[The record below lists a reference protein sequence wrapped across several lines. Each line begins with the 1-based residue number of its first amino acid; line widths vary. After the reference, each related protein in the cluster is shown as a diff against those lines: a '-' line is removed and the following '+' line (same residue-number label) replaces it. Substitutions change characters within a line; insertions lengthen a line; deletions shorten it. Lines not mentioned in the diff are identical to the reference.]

1 MDKIDFREE
10 NEDDHFF
17 IIKFF
22 LTIETEPF
30 HPVSECS
37 KNTVSKYIK
46 KEPDKYTILIKMF
59 ELYPLEIGKWS
70 EQKSIKHIEN
80 VNNTTNN
87 FDLIDIYNPVLNKEY
102 VFFLRPLAYTKIE
115 QYPWQ
120 RNLNRY

>member
-1 MDKIDFREE
+1 MILSLDKIDFREE
-10 NEDDHFF
+10 NEDDLFLT
-17 IIKFF
+17 IKFF
-22 LTIETEPF
+22 LTIETEPS

-59 ELYPLEIGKWS
+59 ELYSLEIGKWS
-70 EQKSIKHIEN
+70 EQKSIRHIEN

-87 FDLIDIYNPVLNKEY
+87 FDLIDIYNPVLNREY

-115 QYPWQ
+115 QYPW
-120 RNLNRY
+120 